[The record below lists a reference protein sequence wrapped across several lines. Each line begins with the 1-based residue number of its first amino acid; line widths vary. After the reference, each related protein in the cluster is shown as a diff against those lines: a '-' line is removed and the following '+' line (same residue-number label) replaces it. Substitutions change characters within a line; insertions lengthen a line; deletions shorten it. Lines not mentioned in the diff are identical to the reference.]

1 MHRRIYFKKSEAIKL
16 GREWR
21 KVLHWKNLPHFRM
34 SECAHGSG
42 PFANLTKAERID
54 VATRMI
60 AIIKRRA
67 IQGIAIT
74 VDNLLFVSVGS

>member
-1 MHRRIYFKKSEAIKL
+1 VHRRIYLKKSEAIKL

-34 SECAHGSG
+34 SECAHGNG

-54 VATRMI
+54 VAT
-60 AIIKRRA
+60 
-67 IQGIAIT
+67 

>member
-1 MHRRIYFKKSEAIKL
+1 
-16 GREWR
+16 
-21 KVLHWKNLPHFRM
+21 M

-67 IQGIAIT
+67 LANQTERMIGQRDGGI
-74 VDNLLFVSVGS
+74 GSTTTASSQAGQSRHYN